1 MKQEQ
6 EHLTV
11 EQQGQNDRNHN
22 KKIKKQLKMFWRQL
36 MGEGASSAY
45 TACGLCLINRQ
56 IITSVGIHKL
66 HNLQWV
72 GPDSLTLFVC
82 TLNCY
87 N

>member
-6 EHLTV
+6 EQLIV

-66 HNLQWV
+66 LVV
-72 GPDSLTLFVC
+72 GGSRQSDPVYLHSELL
-82 TLNCY
+82 
-87 N
+87 